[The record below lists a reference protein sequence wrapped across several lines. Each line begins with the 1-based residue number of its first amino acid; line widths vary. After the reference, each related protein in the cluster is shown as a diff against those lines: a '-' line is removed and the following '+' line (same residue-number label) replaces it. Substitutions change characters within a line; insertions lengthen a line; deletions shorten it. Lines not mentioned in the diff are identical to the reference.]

1 MSQAAPTKGVSK
13 LECPHTYAKGRH
25 KGQKCPNM
33 GTHNEGYC
41 SRHHKLPKVATKPE
55 PYRGAGSS
63 AGRYASIEPL
73 VPVRTVAAGST
84 AGEAPQAKAT
94 VVKKNSLAET
104 VNKNTGNRKCI
115 QLELPK
121 NKGISKASIK
131 RVVARP
137 IRKEAPVQSHGVSD
151 SNEKKTIIGVKTPS
165 VNSNSLWKVI

>member
-13 LECPHTYAKGRH
+13 LECPHTYAKGRR

-41 SRHHKLPKVATKPE
+41 SRHHKLPKVATKPA
-55 PYRGAGSS
+55 P
-63 AGRYASIEPL
+63 EPL

-84 AGEAPQAKAT
+84 AVEAPQAKAE
-94 VVKKNSLAET
+94 VVKKNTPADT
-104 VNKNTGNRKCI
+104 VNTNTGSRKYI

-121 NKGISKASIK
+121 NKGISKAPIK

-137 IRKEAPVQSHGVSD
+137 IRKEAPVQSHGVSE
-151 SNEKKTIIGVKTPS
+151 SNEKKTTIRVKTPS